1 MASTAESKE
10 FNEAYFMLPKIMSKA
25 PGVMTRKKGTAP
37 FESSSFL
44 EGLKSQREKAY
55 SYFAR
60 YSQK

>member
-25 PGVMTRKKGTAP
+25 PSVTRKKGAAS

-44 EGLKSQREKAY
+44 KGLKSQREKAY